1 MSNVISGPKGPKAPT
16 TYLAGTA
23 VVRGTAVKRGADANS
38 VIPATANSANIGIAS
53 DDQPTAGRTVSIVH
67 RPGEIVEGRAGAA
80 FALDAPLTSDA
91 AAKLVT
97 ATTGQ
102 LVIAYARQAATAVD
116 QLVPV
121 EITGP
126 RTLAP

>member
-1 MSNVISGPKGPKAPT
+1 MSNVISGPKGAKNPT
-16 TYLAGTA
+16 TYLAGA
-23 VVRGTAVKRGADANS
+23 AIVRATAVKRGADANS
-38 VIPATANSANIGIAS
+38 VIPGTANSANIGIAT
-53 DDQPTAGRTVSIVH
+53 DNQETIGRTVSIAH
-67 RPGEIVEGRAGAA
+67 RPGEVVEGRVGAA
-80 FALDAPLTSDA
+80 VALDAPLTSDA

-102 LVIAYARQAATAVD
+102 LVIAYARQAATAAD
-116 QLVPV
+116 QLIPV